1 MNTSTRPSATV
12 RVTSRLS
19 GGFIDGIEA
28 TISVLNEQGIRVG
41 ERVVTARLAGLEW
54 PVAGDVW
61 NSSVSE
67 AEAAAVWGALDLMVM
82 NELPQ

>member
-1 MNTSTRPSATV
+1 MNTSIRPSATV
-12 RVTSRLS
+12 RVTSRLP

-28 TISVLNEQGIRVG
+28 TISVLNENGVRVG
-41 ERVVTARLAGLEW
+41 ERVVTARLAGLQW

-61 NSSVSE
+61 DSSVSE
-67 AEAAAVWGALDLMVM
+67 AEADAVWGALDLALM

>member
-1 MNTSTRPSATV
+1 MSTSIRPTTTV
-12 RVTSRLS
+12 RVTSRLP

-28 TISVLNEQGIRVG
+28 TISLIGDRGVRVG
-41 ERVVTARLAGLEW
+41 ERVVTARLSGLQW

-61 NSSVSE
+61 DSSVTE
-67 AEAAAVWGALDLMVM
+67 AEATAVWGALDLMVM